1 MIIIKILSLF
11 DGISG
16 GQIALN
22 NIGITNYTYYASEIN
37 KDSIAVTQKNFPN
50 TIQLGDVTQISNNQL
65 NELGELDLLIFGS
78 PCTDLSIIKSKTRES
93 LKGNQSGLFYEALRI
108 KNYLNPKYF
117 LMENVVSMKNESKNI
132 ISKELNIQ
140 PIIINS
146 NIFAAQD
153 RERYYWTNIPLNPLP
168 KSKNL
173 ILKDIMESNVK
184 EKYYYKKNFTFNGWN
199 KRVIATL
206 HINCHDMGKRVYN
219 PNMTC
224 ATLTAIRG
232 GYQEKKVY
240 DNNRCRK
247 LTPLEYERLQ
257 TIPDGYTYM
266 KGLSD
271 NKRRSMLG
279 DGFTIK
285 AIEYILQN
293 IN

>member
-184 EKYYYKKNFTFNGWN
+184 EKYYYKKDFTFNGWN